1 VVVKFSAEVEYR
13 AMAAATSKI
22 IWLRLLLE
30 DLGHN
35 SDTSPT
41 TLFCDNQS
49 VIHIASN
56 PIFHERTKYIE
67 VNYHFVREKIL
78 NKVIRTAYI

>member
-1 VVVKFSAEVEYR
+1 VVVRFSVEVEYR
-13 AMAAATSKI
+13 AMAAATSEI

-41 TLFCDNQS
+41 TLLCDNQS

-56 PIFHERTKYIE
+56 PIFYERTKYIE